1 MILEINN
8 NDQKNNNSEEFSS
21 ELNNYIQKTETTF
34 SIDRFEG
41 DFAICENKQTGEMLN
56 IPKTELPSNISE
68 GDIIK
73 FENGKYVLDIEAT
86 NKEKQEIKNLVDNLF
101 KRKK

>member
-8 NDQKNNNSEEFSS
+8 NDKKNNNSEEFSS

>member
-1 MILEINN
+1 MILEIND
-8 NDQKNNNSEEFSS
+8 NDKKNNNLEDFSS
-21 ELNNYIQKTETTF
+21 GLNNYIKKTETTF
-34 SIDRFEG
+34 SIDRFEEN
-41 DFAICENKQTGEMLN
+41 FAVCENKQTGEMIN
-56 IPKTELPSNISE
+56 IPKSDLPSNISE

-73 FENGKYVLDIEAT
+73 FENGKYILDIEAT

>member
-1 MILEINN
+1 MILEINDN
-8 NDQKNNNSEEFSS
+8 NKKNNNLEEFSS
-21 ELNNYIQKTETTF
+21 ELNNYIQKSETTF

-41 DFAICENKQTGEMLN
+41 DFAICENKQTGQMQSISKSDLPLN
-56 IPKTELPSNISE
+56 ICE

-73 FENGKYVLDIEAT
+73 FESGKYVLDVEAT